1 MLVHALVII
10 AVLVIVALFIRSIN
24 TQNVH
29 NDIEKTYYDNND
41 DDHYEDKNDHRSN
54 ELKTFERYYINS
66 LPVKF
71 KQRNSRI
78 NDHELGSFVDDE
90 DAIIEGLRPFVS
102 AKDFSVLLHTLIAYS
117 ALLVENR
124 NAALAQRLV
133 RALEII
139 SLKLPS
145 TTPTQRLPWNFDE
158 KYWYVFSVTL
168 PECAMQLCIVLRTY
182 CDMDDIVVDIIDQYL
197 VEANFSLGWRRGTNY
212 AIRMCVP
219 FVYAQML
226 KGRSPS
232 LLVRHRSVAGVLAE
246 VAYELRENGSGI
258 RGDYVNFVD
267 INVRNYSFLVD
278 NYFVFDYYNAL
289 FGEGLVRFDNIH
301 ASLNL
306 IGNHMGIVHPAIGH
320 KSSSTI
326 MPALGTIMAYAHG
339 IYCADFSKIVTV
351 RNENYCATLVCP
363 VNGLAYYQANFD
375 FRQHALPWTM
385 TKRIW
390 PNNSMNYTSNIDD
403 GIESGVLL
411 LVSDKG
417 GERVPADD
425 VLLSP
430 NTSMSFLPNPGFT
443 AIAAT
448 DDCAAI
454 TSYSKFDAL
463 NVEYY
468 SYTVFYPTGMF
479 QLYDRIKTLQA
490 IDRNAACVVLVRD
503 SRDTTNTLMYDGMFA
518 KHHNVSNYK
527 QLVDFDTVNVG
538 DNNVSYVRQVIDK
551 NEINSG
557 VGTACYSLCTQ
568 NDTTATI
575 VSRVDG
581 TRYLFKVVVGAI
593 ECVFDFPFV
602 IVKNS
607 IARQVTINNAYSVT
621 KELHTIHF
629 DEIRRLLE
637 HISLSVDNLRS
648 DKISRTEFAFKYKS
662 SQSNQFNFVY

>member
-10 AVLVIVALFIRSIN
+10 AVLVIVALFIRSSIN
-24 TQNVH
+24 TQNIRNNSNH
-29 NDIEKTYYDNND
+29 DKINND
-41 DDHYEDKNDHRSN
+41 DDDDDYQSN

-78 NDHELGSFVDDE
+78 NYHELGSFIDE
-90 DAIIEGLRPFVS
+90 DDAIIKGLRPFVN
-102 AKDFSVLLHTLIAYS
+102 AEDFSVLLHTLIAYS

-124 NAALAQRLV
+124 NEALAQRLV
-133 RALEII
+133 TALEII
-139 SLKLPS
+139 GSKLPS
-145 TTPTQRLPWNFDE
+145 TAPTQRLPWNFDE

-168 PECAMQLCIVLRTY
+168 PECAMQLCIVLRSY
-182 CDMDDIVVDIIDQYL
+182 CDMDDIVVRIIDQYL
-197 VEANFSLGWRRGTNY
+197 VEANFSMGWRRGTNY
-212 AIRMCVP
+212 TIRMCVP
-219 FVYAQML
+219 YVYAQML
-226 KGRSPS
+226 KGSTPS
-232 LLVRHRSVAGVLAE
+232 LLMRHRSVAGVLAE
-246 VAYELRENGSGI
+246 VAYELRDGGTGI

-267 INVRNYSFLVD
+267 INVRNYSFLID
-278 NYFVFDYYNAL
+278 NYFVLDYYNAL
-289 FGEGLVRFDNIH
+289 FGAGLVRFDNIH
-301 ASLNL
+301 ASINL

-320 KSSSTI
+320 KSASTI
-326 MPALGTIMAYAHG
+326 MPALSTIMAYAHG

-375 FRQHALPWTM
+375 YRQHALPWTM

-390 PNNSMNYTSNIDD
+390 PNNSSTNYNNASAV
-403 GIESGVLL
+403 ESGVLL
-411 LVSDKG
+411 LVSNQG
-417 GERVPADD
+417 EERVPADD

-430 NTSMSFLPNPGFT
+430 NTSMSFLPNPAFT

-468 SYTVFYPTGMF
+468 SYTVFHPTGMF

-503 SRDTTNTLMYDGMFA
+503 SRDTTSNSLMYDGMIA
-518 KHHNVSNYK
+518 KHHNVINYK
-527 QLVDFDTVNVG
+527 QLVDFDAINVG
-538 DNNVSYVRQVIDK
+538 DNVSYVRQVIDK

-557 VGTACYSLCTQ
+557 VGIACYSLCTQ
-568 NDTTATI
+568 NDTSTTI
-575 VSRVDG
+575 VTRADS

-602 IVKNS
+602 VVKNS
-607 IARQVTINNAYSVT
+607 KVRQVTINNAYSVT
-621 KELHTIHF
+621 KEVHTIHF

-648 DKISRTEFAFKYKS
+648 DKISRTEFAFMCKS
-662 SQSNQFNFVY
+662 TQSNQFSFVY

>member
-10 AVLVIVALFIRSIN
+10 AVLVIVALFIRSSIN
-24 TQNVH
+24 TQNIRN
-29 NDIEKTYYDNND
+29 NDIESNHDKINNDTND
-41 DDHYEDKNDHRSN
+41 DDGYQSD

-78 NDHELGSFVDDE
+78 NHHELGSFIDDD
-90 DAIIEGLRPFVS
+90 DAIIKGLRPFVD
-102 AKDFSVLLHTLIAYS
+102 AEDFSVLLHTLIAYS

-124 NAALAQRLV
+124 NEALAQRLV
-133 RALEII
+133 TALEII
-139 SLKLPS
+139 GSKLPS
-145 TTPTQRLPWNFDE
+145 TAPTQRLPWNFDE

-168 PECAMQLCIVLRTY
+168 PECAMQLCIVLRSY
-182 CDMDDIVVDIIDQYL
+182 CDMDDIVVRIINQYL
-197 VEANFSLGWRRGTNY
+197 VEANFSMGWRRGTNY
-212 AIRMCVP
+212 TIRMCVP
-219 FVYAQML
+219 YVYAQML
-226 KGRSPS
+226 KGSTPS
-232 LLVRHRSVAGVLAE
+232 LLMRHRSVAGVLAE
-246 VAYELRENGSGI
+246 VAYELRDGGTGI

-267 INVRNYSFLVD
+267 INVRNYSFLID
-278 NYFVFDYYNAL
+278 NYFVLDYYNAL
-289 FGEGLVRFDNIH
+289 FGAGLVRFDNIH
-301 ASLNL
+301 ASINL

-326 MPALGTIMAYAHG
+326 MPALSTIMAYAHG

-375 FRQHALPWTM
+375 YRQHALPWTM

-390 PNNSMNYTSNIDD
+390 PNNSLTNYNNASAV
-403 GIESGVLL
+403 ESGVLL
-411 LVSDKG
+411 LISDQG
-417 GERVPADD
+417 EERVPADD

-430 NTSMSFLPNPGFT
+430 NTSMSFLPNPAFT

-468 SYTVFYPTGMF
+468 SYTVFHPTGMF

-503 SRDTTNTLMYDGMFA
+503 SRDTTSNSLMYDGMIA
-518 KHHNVSNYK
+518 KHHNVINYK
-527 QLVDFDTVNVG
+527 QLVDFDAINVR
-538 DNNVSYVRQVIDK
+538 DNVSYVRQVIDK

-557 VGTACYSLCTQ
+557 VGIACYSLCTQ
-568 NDTTATI
+568 NDTSTTI
-575 VSRVDG
+575 VTRADS

-602 IVKNS
+602 VVKNS
-607 IARQVTINNAYSVT
+607 KVRQVTINNAYSVT
-621 KELHTIHF
+621 KEVHTIHF

-648 DKISRTEFAFKYKS
+648 DKISRTEFAFMFKS
-662 SQSNQFNFVY
+662 TQSNQFSFVY

>member
-10 AVLVIVALFIRSIN
+10 AVLIIVALFIRPIN
-24 TQNVH
+24 NQN
-29 NDIEKTYYDNND
+29 NYIGIETNEDEDDYDYRID
-41 DDHYEDKNDHRSN
+41 

-78 NDHELGSFVDDE
+78 NDHELGSFIDDY

-102 AKDFSVLLHTLIAYS
+102 AEDFSVLLHTLIAYS

-133 RALEII
+133 TALEII
-139 SLKLPS
+139 GSKLPS
-145 TTPTQRLPWNFDE
+145 TQPTQRLPWNFDE

-168 PECAMQLCIVLRTY
+168 TECAMQLCIVLRSY
-182 CDMDDIVVDIIDQYL
+182 CDIDDIVVRIIDQYL
-197 VEANFSLGWRRGTNY
+197 VEANFSMGWRRETNY
-212 AIRMCVP
+212 TIRMCVP
-219 FVYAQML
+219 YVYAQML
-226 KGRSPS
+226 KGSSPS
-232 LLVRHRSVAGVLAE
+232 SLMRRRSVASVLAE
-246 VAYELRENGSGI
+246 VAYELRESGTGI

-278 NYFVFDYYNAL
+278 NYFVLDYYNAL
-289 FGEGLVRFDNIH
+289 FGAGLVRFDNIH
-301 ASLNL
+301 ASINL
-306 IGNHMGIVHPAIGH
+306 IGNHMGIVHPAIGY
-320 KSSSTI
+320 KNSSTI
-326 MPALGTIMAYAHG
+326 MPALTTIMAYAPG

-363 VNGLAYYQANFD
+363 VNGVAYYQANFD
-375 FRQHALPWTM
+375 YRQHALVWTM

-390 PNNSMNYTSNIDD
+390 PNNSINFINSNDS
-403 GIESGVLL
+403 GVESGVLL
-411 LVSDKG
+411 LVSDQG

-468 SYTVFYPTGMF
+468 SYTVFYRTGMF

-503 SRDTTNTLMYDGMFA
+503 SRDTNSNILMYDGMIA
-518 KHHNVSNYK
+518 KHHNVLNYK
-527 QLVDFDTVNVG
+527 KMVDFDTLNVG
-538 DNNVSYVRQVIDK
+538 NNVSYVRQVINK

-557 VGTACYSLCTQ
+557 VGIACYSLCTQ
-568 NDTTATI
+568 NDTSTTI
-575 VSRVDG
+575 VTKADNARH
-581 TRYLFKVVVGAI
+581 LFKVVVDEI

-602 IVKNS
+602 VVKNS
-607 IARQVTINNAYSVT
+607 KVRQVTINNAYSVT
-621 KELHTIHF
+621 KEVHTIHF

-648 DKISRTEFAFKYKS
+648 DKISRTEFAFMFKS
-662 SQSNQFNFVY
+662 GQSNQFNFVY